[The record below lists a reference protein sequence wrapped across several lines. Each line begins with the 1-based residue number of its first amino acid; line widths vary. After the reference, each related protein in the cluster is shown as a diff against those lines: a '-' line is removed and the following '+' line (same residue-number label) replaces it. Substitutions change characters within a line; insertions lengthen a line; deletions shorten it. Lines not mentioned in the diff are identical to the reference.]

1 MKVKQ
6 IGRTAA
12 GTVLALSMFSS
23 GAFAAPAYLM
33 GHDALYTWDYHLTNY
48 DEDGNIRVSPEKTTF
63 ALPGEAQENDIP
75 DYYSPDAV
83 LYETNGNGYGV
94 SGEVVIMFDY
104 MTESDKAWVD
114 AIDTDSSTSVQ
125 LVSYDE
131 NKNTLN
137 DALQC
142 KFEIGV
148 KSDDNL
154 RTVAKLTIPLGQTN
168 FYSNGRYYV
177 RVRAQEHR
185 TALVPIHVVNDKA
198 PTITPQLDTIWPTE
212 PKAYFDVSDMVYGIL
227 IPPYAAELTYP
238 DGSTHALTMID
249 DWYLIGDLF
258 ILYNDDEDA
267 PLFTYNGT
275 YTLTVHSNGFKDM
288 SCQFQV
294 ENGIDI
300 PQKQETAQVDAVSRA
315 TGAGGSGGSSGIP
328 SYMPANLIFDE
339 DLLSNAQILNRIGY
353 ETDATRSID
362 DRWNLL
368 MEGKHDTV
376 YSEQRDH
383 GYDWSDY
390 IASVQ
395 TAKGE
400 GKYLTFEEYMK
411 NGKSSSGNPYAIKEV
426 LEDGLLGETQMG
438 GVYLGKR
445 APEMTLLD
453 KDGSP
458 VEGNLV
464 TEGNDLVL
472 RCADPA
478 YLEAITGIMIDENQY
493 PRLEAGTDYQ
503 IEGDML
509 TIFHETLEDFGFG
522 AKRITIDADEYR
534 RTYLNIVYGKNLE
547 QNVCL
552 EATKEQFSHDA
563 PVHVVVKNTQ
573 GDFLDNLQTVELV
586 DPNGVTTQ
594 LYTKEQGG
602 DSSNDWYTLTMPDRI
617 GIMPGAFKMNGTYT
631 VRLTSEYYGARTV
644 EINMTGSLPAFGV
657 TGAAGTRTA
666 DGDYQ
671 ITLQETD
678 DKWRMRDYTITVNGT
693 IYGEEKQFYDLGAN
707 QFRWDI
713 REDGRPVLYLDPS
726 AFTGDVSEIIISLKG
741 YEPLRMLVKNAN
753 GYTVITQ
760 EEQMPTDQ
768 AAPAFA
774 SAERINGSPAYYR
787 VALGEGA
794 AAYLDAIGAY
804 TKVTV
809 ANNSGTTPYTYSTA
823 MDGDSRFTA
832 DDFLNLSANAFETGD
847 NVVTVSNVGGYQDLS
862 FTVTVQDTGASDTFD
877 PNTDAPTMIKKSRYY
892 ELNYSAYDLDSVK
905 TWLGTITGVTVN
917 GTVYTAEDAGWDIG
931 YNTNYLVNDDAARK
945 ILLGSKEFREDAENT
960 LVLSTSD
967 GDLTLKITSDLQV
980 EIQESE
986 DSGKEPPTPSYIS
999 GSQVYVDTWTLSFDN
1014 ADGKSD
1020 FFRNLSDDEASVTIN
1035 GAPLTETNSDNVE
1048 TGCFNYYAFGEEL
1061 YFNKN
1066 DFVNDVNE
1074 VKVQSPGYQ
1083 TLTFYVTKDGV
1094 VTMEND
1100 ADKPSDAKTPPA
1112 AAEIQNPGIFDDYY
1126 RLKFD
1131 ESFGAEALD
1140 QYLSN
1145 ESIAVTVDGNPLKE
1159 ETMWWNVSNAFRVS
1173 GDSEGSTPDMMCFID
1188 FSTDCF
1194 EKEGNYNVVISV
1206 PGYEDLTL
1214 TVVRE
1219 QEEVHIQDSETEE
1232 ANPAPIV
1239 SETEQIWFDDDYKIG
1254 LQDDAVAEDWI
1265 PKITSVT
1272 VNGTSYSWKDSG
1284 YEAAAAQ
1291 WKQYGSSPYSIRLG
1305 NQAFQTGQNVI
1316 RIEAE
1321 GYETLVLTINDRG
1334 QQISD

>member
-94 SGEVVIMFDY
+94 RGEVVIMFDY

-563 PVHVVVKNTQ
+563 PVYVAVKNTQ
-573 GDFLDNLQTVELV
+573 GDFLDNLQTVEIV

-631 VRLTSEYYGARTV
+631 VRLTSKYYGARAV
-644 EINMTGSLPAFGV
+644 EINLAGSLPAFGV
-657 TGAAGTRTA
+657 TGVTGTRTA

-671 ITLQETD
+671 ITLQELD
-678 DKWRMRDYTITVNGT
+678 SKWRLKDYTITVNST
-693 IYGEEKQFYDLGAN
+693 PYGEEKQSNDLAAN
-707 QFRWDI
+707 RFRWGTDTA
-713 REDGRPVLYLDPS
+713 DQPVLYLDPS

-741 YEPLRMLVKNAN
+741 YEPLRMLVDNSN

-760 EEQMPTDQ
+760 EEEMPDYQ
-768 AAPAFA
+768 KAPEFEH
-774 SAERINGSPAYYR
+774 AERIKGNGMQDYYR
-787 VALGEGA
+787 IALGTDAE
-794 AAYLDAIGAY
+794 AYLRAIGLY

-809 ANNSGTTPYTYSTA
+809 ENDDTGTIRYTYSTA
-823 MDGDSRFTA
+823 LDKEQCFTVKEG
-832 DDFLNLSANAFETGD
+832 FLNLTADAFRPGD
-847 NVVTVSNVGGYQDLS
+847 NVVTVSRVGGYQDLR
-862 FTVTVQDTGASDTFD
+862 FTVTMGDTDESDAFHPD
-877 PNTDAPTMIKKSRYY
+877 TDAPTVEEHRGYY
-892 ELNYSAYDLDSVK
+892 ELHYAAYNSAEVEE
-905 TWLGTITGVTVN
+905 WLETIKQVTVN
-917 GTVYTAEDAGWDIG
+917 DTAYTKVDGGYAVYYDTD
-931 YNTNYLVNDDAARK
+931 YFVYSAAHK
-945 ILLGSKEFREDAENT
+945 IILGSKEFDEDTDNIV
-960 LVLSTSD
+960 VLSTAA
-967 GDLTLKITSDLQV
+967 GDLTLKITSTLQV
-980 EIQESE
+980 EILENEGGEQQ
-986 DSGKEPPTPSYIS
+986 P
-999 GSQVYVDTWTLSFDN
+999 
-1014 ADGKSD
+1014 
-1020 FFRNLSDDEASVTIN
+1020 DETMA
-1035 GAPLTETNSDNVE
+1035 APD
-1048 TGCFNYYAFGEEL
+1048 
-1061 YFNKN
+1061 
-1066 DFVNDVNE
+1066 
-1074 VKVQSPGYQ
+1074 VQSIKKVGEMFSP
-1083 TLTFYVTKDGV
+1083 
-1094 VTMEND
+1094 
-1100 ADKPSDAKTPPA
+1100 
-1112 AAEIQNPGIFDDYY
+1112 YY
-1126 RLKFD
+1126 RLEF
-1131 ESFGAEALD
+1131 ALSSETEQLH
-1140 QYLSN
+1140 QYLSD
-1145 ESIAVTVDGNPLKE
+1145 ESIAVTIHGEPVQKV
-1159 ETMWWNVSNAFRVS
+1159 TFWWGADNAFRIS
-1173 GDSEGSTPDMMCFID
+1173 GDDSGPTPNMMCFVD
-1188 FSTDCF
+1188 FSEDCF
-1194 EKEGNYNVVISV
+1194 EEEGVYAVVISV
-1206 PGYEDLTL
+1206 SGYEDLAF
-1214 TVVRE
+1214 TVVN
-1219 QEEVHIQDSETEE
+1219 QDGTVSIGD
-1232 ANPAPIV
+1232 AV
-1239 SETEQIWFDDDYKIG
+1239 SE
-1254 LQDDAVAEDWI
+1254 
-1265 PKITSVT
+1265 
-1272 VNGTSYSWKDSG
+1272 
-1284 YEAAAAQ
+1284 
-1291 WKQYGSSPYSIRLG
+1291 
-1305 NQAFQTGQNVI
+1305 
-1316 RIEAE
+1316 
-1321 GYETLVLTINDRG
+1321 
-1334 QQISD
+1334 